1 MISRPPITRID
12 ISARLG
18 NLVVWVSYA
27 LAALLLGFAAFDP
40 HHDAT
45 PWIVSIA
52 VGGGAFV
59 LGYAIRNLL
68 TGESLSHVRLLLLRA
83 DEVIE

>member
-1 MISRPPITRID
+1 M
-12 ISARLG
+12 
-18 NLVVWVSYA
+18 VWVSYA

-52 VGGGAFV
+52 VGGGAIV
-59 LGYAIRNLL
+59 LGYAIRTN
-68 TGESLSHVRLLLLRA
+68 GQRESLSHVRLLLLVRA
-83 DEVIE
+83 DEVIK

>member
-1 MISRPPITRID
+1 MTTRYKFTID
-12 ISARLG
+12 ASGDPHGKSISARLG

-52 VGGGAFV
+52 VGGGAIV
-59 LGYAIRNLL
+59 LGYAIRNFL
-68 TGESLSHVRLLLLRA
+68 TGNQKA
-83 DEVIE
+83 